1 MKNALTILLLVA
13 GLSASAQN
21 EILPT
26 HKLVLETTVLQS
38 TIDEFEMISKIISN
52 SPTIRR
58 EWNGS
63 TELVMFHNTTKDSVV
78 VRFVSNTSDEIY
90 RLYVAR

>member
-1 MKNALTILLLVA
+1 MKNTLSILLLVA
-13 GLSASAQN
+13 GLSASAQS

-38 TIDEFEMISKIISN
+38 TIEEFEMITKIIAN
-52 SPTIRR
+52 SPTIRHMR
-58 EWNGS
+58 DGNMD
-63 TELVMFHNTTKDSVV
+63 LVMFHTPMKDSVV
-78 VRFVSNTSDEIY
+78 VRFTSNTSDEIY